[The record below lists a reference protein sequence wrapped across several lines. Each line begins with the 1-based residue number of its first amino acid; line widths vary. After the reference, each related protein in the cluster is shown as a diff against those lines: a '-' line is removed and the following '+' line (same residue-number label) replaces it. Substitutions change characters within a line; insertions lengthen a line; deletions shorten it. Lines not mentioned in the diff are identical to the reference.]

1 MTEQMEKS
9 FQILQPNGALQ
20 PENRYILSE
29 KDLQTLYFTINQTR
43 QFDLKAIALQR
54 TGRLRTFPSSYGQEA
69 IFATCGLLMHA
80 DDVYCPY
87 YRDQAALM
95 QRGMSMTALLQYW
108 GGDERGSS
116 QPSQGKDFPI
126 CIPIASQ
133 CLHAVGAAYA
143 MQYQHKKQA
152 VVTTIGEGGTSKGDF
167 YEALNMAAL
176 HQLPVVFIVNNNQWA
191 ISTPAAQQTATVQ
204 FADKAKAA
212 NIDAY
217 RIDGNDVFI
226 LHKTI
231 KHALE
236 KAYAQN
242 GPTLIEAV
250 TYRLCDH
257 TTADDASRYDNAQQ
271 KYVAEQLEPLIRL
284 RNYLYQQNWW
294 SDEQELSMQ
303 QRIQQ
308 SIDEAT
314 AAYLDMPAI
323 QAQEIMT
330 HLFQNAP
337 ASIVAQQRELEQM
350 HDYD

>member
-1 MTEQMEKS
+1 MLTEHV
-9 FQILQPNGALQ
+9 
-20 PENRYILSE
+20 
-29 KDLQTLYFTINQTR
+29 LQTLYFLINQTR

-87 YRDQAALM
+87 YRDQAALI

-143 MQYQHKKQA
+143 MQYKHKKRA

-176 HQLPVVFIVNNNQWA
+176 HQLPIVFIVNNNQWA
-191 ISTPAAQQTATVQ
+191 ISTPTTQQTATAQ
-204 FADKAKAA
+204 FVDKAKAA

-217 RIDGNDVFI
+217 CIDGNVVFI
-226 LHKTI
+226 LHKPN
-231 KHALE
+231 KKALE
-236 KAYAQN
+236 KAYEQK

-250 TYRLCDH
+250 
-257 TTADDASRYDNAQQ
+257 
-271 KYVAEQLEPLIRL
+271 PF
-284 RNYLYQQNWW
+284 
-294 SDEQELSMQ
+294 M
-303 QRIQQ
+303 
-308 SIDEAT
+308 
-314 AAYLDMPAI
+314 
-323 QAQEIMT
+323 
-330 HLFQNAP
+330 
-337 ASIVAQQRELEQM
+337 
-350 HDYD
+350 